1 MVEILKNQKIQSND
15 EYVFCSVFNKSK
27 VMNKSTINQ
36 ALKTMGLNCTA
47 HDFRATASTI
57 LHEKNYS
64 SEWIEMKLAHID
76 KNIVRCTYNHAQ
88 NLDERRKMIQDWSDI
103 VDSW

>member
-1 MVEILKNQKIQSND
+1 MNRQHLVPLSKQMVEILKNQKIQSND

-47 HDFRATASTI
+47 HDFRATASKI
-57 LHEKNYS
+57 LHEKITVQNGLKCNSPILIKTLY
-64 SEWIEMKLAHID
+64 AVHITML
-76 KNIVRCTYNHAQ
+76 KI
-88 NLDERRKMIQDWSDI
+88 
-103 VDSW
+103 

>member
-1 MVEILKNQKIQSND
+1 
-15 EYVFCSVFNKSK
+15 
-27 VMNKSTINQ
+27 MNKSTINQ

-47 HDFRATASTI
+47 HDFRAIAPMI
-57 LHEKNYS
+57 WHEKNYS
-64 SEWIEMKLAHID
+64 SEWIEMQLAHVD
-76 KNIVRCTYNHAQ
+76 KNIVRCTYNHPQ